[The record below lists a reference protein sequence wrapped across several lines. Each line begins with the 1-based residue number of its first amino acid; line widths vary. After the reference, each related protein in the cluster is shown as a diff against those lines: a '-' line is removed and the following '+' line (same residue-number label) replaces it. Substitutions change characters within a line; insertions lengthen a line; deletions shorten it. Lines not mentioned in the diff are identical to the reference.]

1 MASHFSRVWLYDPV
15 DCSPPGSSVH
25 GILQARIL
33 ERAAIP
39 ISRRSSWSRDWT
51 GVFCGSCIAG
61 RPFTA
66 EPLHLHYSLKAFS
79 DSVVLIKWRPFS
91 LTWFISASQFS
102 FPTSSQ
108 MLFELVVVPQR
119 TCFVFSA
126 PLHCLFLV
134 LSKIVLLHFSS
145 SKRLLIP
152 QISICITSP
161 VVVFPYH
168 AEGQLTIV
176 CVFGIPSI
184 LVLIFNTSSDEL

>member
-1 MASHFSRVWLYDPV
+1 MTTWTV
-15 DCSPPGSSVH
+15 DSSVH

-119 TCFVFSA
+119 TCFVFSY
-126 PLHCLFLV
+126 L
-134 LSKIVLLHFSS
+134 SS
-145 SKRLLIP
+145 SHASWGSEPFSPLLTGARKGR
-152 QISICITSP
+152 TS
-161 VVVFPYH
+161 
-168 AEGQLTIV
+168 
-176 CVFGIPSI
+176 
-184 LVLIFNTSSDEL
+184 TSFFFFSFSCQQK